1 MYVSVSIL
9 CYFWI
14 VGLKRTFLNIIICS
28 LFKENT
34 YEMKAPYIPMDD
46 MIFATSSMG
55 RRVETVETTVETQ
68 PSASQLNL
76 YVSSTS

>member
-1 MYVSVSIL
+1 
-9 CYFWI
+9 
-14 VGLKRTFLNIIICS
+14 
-28 LFKENT
+28 
-34 YEMKAPYIPMDD
+34 MKAPYIPMDD

-76 YVSSTS
+76 YVSGTSWV